1 MKIHSMIQATLLLAA
16 SWGSFMPSVQAQ
28 EQFIVIPSASELKWA
43 DTGPQFPNTQVVIV
57 DGDGSK
63 SGPVTLRFRCP
74 DNYRFMPHTHP
85 GPERVTVLTG
95 AMSIGVGPKFDAAKL
110 TEVTVGG
117 YFLIPTKA
125 PHYGTCKGDTI
136 IEVHTI
142 GPLGTTYVNPAE
154 DPSKAQ

>member
-1 MKIHSMIQATLLLAA
+1 MKIHSMIQVTLVLGT
-16 SWGSFMPSVQAQ
+16 SWGICMLSAQAQ
-28 EQFIVIPSASELKWA
+28 EQFMVIPSPSELKWA

-57 DGDGSK
+57 EGDGSK

-74 DNYRFMPHTHP
+74 NNYKFMRHTHP

-110 TEVTVGG
+110 TEVQVGG
-117 YFLIPTKA
+117 YSLIPTKA

-136 IEVHTI
+136 IEVHTM

-154 DPSKAQ
+154 DPSKTQ